1 MKIKYETNIATFVQF
16 IVMSL
21 LAIANGL
28 KSIIVDCVKNP
39 SDCVGDVFTNFI
51 LFMLTVFF
59 FANVWILGYVA
70 HDRRSPRLAALLIA
84 LEAGI
89 ITVALFNARHYTDY
103 LGLATSIIDTVLAIW
118 VILSCV
124 LLIQHRGK
132 RTVVRRAGRRR
143 RR

>member
-16 IVMSL
+16 VVMSL

-39 SDCVGDVFTNFI
+39 SDCVGDIFTNFI

-59 FANVWILGYVA
+59 FANVWILGYLA

-84 LEAGI
+84 LEGGV
-89 ITVALFNARHYTDY
+89 ITVALFNARHFTDY
-103 LGLATSIIDTVLAIW
+103 LGLATSIIDSALAIW
-118 VILSCV
+118 VIISCA
-124 LLIQHRGK
+124 LLIKNKGK
-132 RTVVRRAGRRR
+132 RTTTRRSGRRR